1 MADEASHPVSAAEA
15 ARSALEEVSD
25 PATRAVALALLAV
38 REELAAVA
46 ERTGSMDARLEQVN
60 QYLGALANKP

>member
-1 MADEASHPVSAAEA
+1 MTQEPPSVAAADS

-25 PATRAVALALLAV
+25 PAARAVVLALLTVCDELRAV
-38 REELAAVA
+38 S
-46 ERTGSMDARLEQVN
+46 ERLGSVDTRLEQVN

>member
-1 MADEASHPVSAAEA
+1 MAQAPRPVSAADV

-25 PATRAVALALLAV
+25 PSARAVALALLAV
-38 REELAAVA
+38 CDELRAVS
-46 ERTGSMDARLEQVN
+46 EKTGSVDARLEQVN

>member
-1 MADEASHPVSAAEA
+1 MAQASGPVSAADA

-25 PATRAVALALLAV
+25 PSARAVALALLAV
-38 REELAAVA
+38 CEELRAVS

>member
-1 MADEASHPVSAAEA
+1 MAQEPRPVSAADA
-15 ARSALEEVSD
+15 TRSALEEVSD
-25 PATRAVALALLAV
+25 PGTRAVALALLAV
-38 REELAAVA
+38 CDELRAVS

>member
-1 MADEASHPVSAAEA
+1 MAQESRPVPSADA

-25 PATRAVALALLAV
+25 PGTRAVALALLAV
-38 REELAAVA
+38 CDELRAVS